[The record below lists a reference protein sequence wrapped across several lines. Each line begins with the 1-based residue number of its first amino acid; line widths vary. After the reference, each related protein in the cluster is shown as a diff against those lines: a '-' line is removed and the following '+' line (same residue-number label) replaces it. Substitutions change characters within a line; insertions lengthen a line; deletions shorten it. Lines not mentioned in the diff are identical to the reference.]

1 MQKDNNKQMIV
12 LERNI
17 VQLVK
22 RYSGTMTVL
31 LNDISEDANCMEEL
45 KEMHNKCAGLLGE
58 YNRGREELRK
68 MFMEGETIML
78 LDLPDDEKFDMILVD
93 FMDGRSLEV
102 YSNADVNW

>member
-31 LNDISEDANCMEEL
+31 LNDISEISFYEACCFSYYPFLQEL
-45 KEMHNKCAGLLGE
+45 PHATR
-58 YNRGREELRK
+58 Y
-68 MFMEGETIML
+68 
-78 LDLPDDEKFDMILVD
+78 
-93 FMDGRSLEV
+93 
-102 YSNADVNW
+102 